1 MLLRKGCRLRLGVG
15 DAKRRETQMS
25 PKMLV
30 PLSAMVAANP
40 VYAGVAYFNNP
51 VLFDGIIEDDLVIR
65 ETFETGDS
73 ASADG
78 QTVFC
83 DTPLTVRLNYSDSM
97 SPFALAVQDEG
108 DPLPPIGLP
117 QGFGYDTTLPD
128 GEGTFLQV
136 SGGAET
142 GSWSVEFETPGEMA
156 AFGFTMTGF
165 DGGRRDA
172 DSESGFLVEFIQGD
186 DVVEDEYVELDA
198 SFADRFHGFVTGAT
212 FDAVRVSVYGG
223 DYVGFD
229 DVRMGFVEVPAPGVL
244 AVLGLAAMGRRR
256 RG

>member
-1 MLLRKGCRLRLGVG
+1 
-15 DAKRRETQMS
+15 
-25 PKMLV
+25 MLV

-142 GSWSVEFETPGEMA
+142 GFWSVEFETSGEMA

-212 FDAVRVSVYGG
+212 FDAVRVSVYEG

>member
-1 MLLRKGCRLRLGVG
+1 MLLLPKGCRLRLGVG

-117 QGFGYDTTLPD
+117 RASATTHTFQMVR
-128 GEGTFLQV
+128 TFLQV
-136 SGGAET
+136 ALWLSPAHGM
-142 GSWSVEFETPGEMA
+142 WSSRLRVKWLPSASHDWVWWRT
-156 AFGFTMTGF
+156 
-165 DGGRRDA
+165 DRREL
-172 DSESGFLVEFIQGD
+172 ESGFLVEFIQNG
-186 DVVEDEYVELDA
+186 DVVDDEYVELEA
-198 SFADRFHGFVTGAT
+198 SFADRFHGFVTGGT
-212 FDAVRVSVYGG
+212 LTPSSVYG

-229 DVRMGFVEVPAPGVL
+229 DIRMGFVEVPAPGVL
-244 AVLGLAAMGRRR
+244 ADGLGGPGRRR
-256 RG
+256 RRI

>member
-1 MLLRKGCRLRLGVG
+1 
-15 DAKRRETQMS
+15 MS

-30 PLSAMVAANP
+30 PLSAMVAASP

-51 VLFDGIIEDDLVIR
+51 MLFDGIIEDDLVIR

-73 ASADG
+73 ASSDG

-97 SPFALAVQDEG
+97 SPFVLAVQGEG

-136 SGGAET
+136 SGGSET

-165 DGGRRDA
+165 DGGRRDT

-186 DVVEDEYVELDA
+186 DVVEDEYVELNA

-212 FDAVRVSVYGG
+212 FDAVRVSIYGG

-244 AVLGLAAMGRRR
+244 GLIGVGALGRRR
-256 RG
+256 RRG